1 MNELSEFE
9 VSSAQSTYISDNGIE
24 YEEIELVRMR
34 RIRISH
40 NSVLDYN
47 DYDGPLYDDDYD
59 DPLYDDDYDDPLYD
73 DNPFTTSPYI
83 CPQTTSQ
90 PIRISQPSNL
100 SIKLPK
106 NEIFFEKTK
115 QPIQI

>member
-59 DPLYDDDYDDPLYD
+59 DPLYDD
-73 DNPFTTSPYI
+73 NPFTTSPYI